1 MAKTYNR
8 RVNREQQRQVRELR
22 NTPGATTLQ
31 RARNLRR
38 AQQNEAAGAAW
49 AGRQKRGTINPYA
62 RR

>member
-31 RARNLRR
+31 KARNLARSENN
-38 AQQNEAAGAAW
+38 AAAGAAW
-49 AGRQKRGTINPYA
+49 AGRQKRGTTNPYA